1 MVFQYDYY
9 KRINPNRLVL
19 ANPQGNEIGILAG
32 IKEFKLKQ
40 NVNSIDE
47 ISFKIYEYEDGIRNN
62 LYDKLEQMR
71 QIKVQNIA
79 IFQIKE
85 INEVN
90 NENNGYKE
98 IICKSLENELVGKYI
113 DAIDGVY
120 SLYDTS
126 DQEYSILHIVAKNCS
141 WTIGNVSASLLLK
154 YRTFSVDS
162 AKIYNFLT
170 SECSESFGCIFQFD
184 TWNKVINVIT
194 LEELGELTDIII
206 SDKNIL
212 KEYVIKSNLDKIIT
226 SMRVRGGT
234 NSDGTIF
241 DLRSVNPDG
250 SSTLINVNYYKTT
263 EWMSQ
268 SLIDALN
275 VYQTAY
281 DNYANQ
287 YTTAL
292 NTYKQYQSDLLI
304 LQTQLT
310 DINSQISA
318 QEQITGVSIKLHYG
332 RPPVNGESDYTTYIN
347 AINSISTLATQKV
360 ANETEIANKRNQ
372 ILAIQNTLDNIG
384 VSLDKSNYFTS
395 AQLKELDGF
404 ITMGD
409 EYSDETYSAVDT
421 MTEEEII
428 QMKLDLK
435 TQAELELLKVCRP
448 QYQIDTSISNLWTIQ
463 DNKDN
468 IISYE
473 SWRDQLV
480 CGNLISLRLRP
491 DYVVQVRLMVI
502 EYDFDNFENVN
513 LIFSDKNK
521 LDDELTQLGE
531 IISQAQS
538 SSKSFSANYYSLLR
552 ASKSTSDLN
561 AFRLGVINASLNQMK
576 NDEKGEITFDE
587 FGLKAKQLLPDG
599 TYGNHM
605 MWLNPFRMLFS
616 DNSMQSANTAFG
628 LLSLPDGTQRMG
640 IATDLIFGKLIM
652 SENLYIQNPSGTY
665 TINNNG
671 FTATSTIGSN
681 TYSVGINPS
690 TPSDIINVKVNGTKK
705 FYIDTVTNELMF
717 NGKLTAN
724 AINADMINALNIVAT
739 SVKSSWVYAGNISAN
754 QITAGT
760 LSGDR
765 INGGTITG
773 VTISGSTLTS
783 VGSTHTTTISNGFI
797 TTSHITAGGTVIT
810 GNSITVQGGGSAL
823 TITPTNI
830 SYFISDIFRTVT
842 YLNSSNY
849 SSYISVP
856 SYTNQLIASNTG
868 YGNIDFQ
875 GFDNAAGVNWVQAN
889 YQPIGTSDVRLK
901 YDIHSLD
908 DIPDDLFFNLKPK
921 RFKYKTEMYGKGINF
936 GLIAQEVENAFLSFG
951 LNPYDYDIID
961 IKDVRQYTD
970 DGFYI
975 DGETHRINYNNLISW
990 IIRIVQKQQEK
1001 IIQLENNIKQ

>member
-1 MVFQYDYY
+1 MGFQYDYY
-9 KRINPNRLVL
+9 KRIKPNRLIL
-19 ANPQGNEIGILAG
+19 ANPQGNEIGILTG

-71 QIKVQNIA
+71 QIKAEDIA

-85 INEVN
+85 VNEVS
-90 NENNGYKE
+90 NEKNGYKE

-126 DQEYSILHIVAKNCS
+126 NQEYSILHIVAKNCS

-318 QEQITGVSIKLHYG
+318 QEQITGASIKLHYG

-360 ANETEIANKRNQ
+360 AKETEIANKRNQ
-372 ILAIQNTLDNIG
+372 VLAIQNTLDNIG

-421 MTEEEII
+421 MTEEETI

-473 SWRDQLV
+473 SWRNQLV

-561 AFRLGVINASLNQMK
+561 AFRLGVINASFNQMK

-652 SENLYIQNPSGTY
+652 SENLYIQNPSGSY

-671 FTATSTIGSN
+671 FTATSTVGAN

-690 TPSDIINVKVNGTKK
+690 TPSDIINVKVNGVKK
-705 FYIDTVTNELMF
+705 FYIDTVTNELIF
-717 NGKLTAN
+717 NGKLTAS
-724 AINADMINALNIVAT
+724 AGSTLEIN
-739 SVKSSWVYAGNISAN
+739 AN

-760 LSGDR
+760 ISGDR
-765 INGGTITG
+765 IYGGIIQGSQIKSVFQNGSDILTLEMSDVAFSVNLTMSDGSYRSSLG
-773 VTISGSTLTS
+773 HSTLLFQSSGIDTKYSRTSMNIGTGFSANSSGVVSCSSLS
-783 VGSTHTTTISNGFI
+783 VGGYSAI
-797 TTSHITAGGTVIT
+797 TSYNIGSYLPTVP
-810 GNSITVQGGGSAL
+810 Q
-823 TITPTNI
+823 
-830 SYFISDIFRTVT
+830 
-842 YLNSSNY
+842 
-849 SSYISVP
+849 
-856 SYTNQLIASNTG
+856 YTNQLIASDTG

-889 YQPIGTSDVRLK
+889 YVPVGTSDIRLK

-908 DIPDDLFFNLKPK
+908 NIPDELFFNLKPK
-921 RFKYKTEMYGKGINF
+921 RFKYKTDKYGKGINF
-936 GLIAQEVENAFLSFG
+936 GLIAQEVESAFLSFG
-951 LNPYDYDIID
+951 LNPYDYDIIEV
-961 IKDVRQYTD
+961 KDVRKYTD
-970 DGFYI
+970 DGLYVK
-975 DGETHRINYNNLISW
+975 DVTHRINYNNLISW

-1001 IIQLENNIKQ
+1001 IIQLENNIKL